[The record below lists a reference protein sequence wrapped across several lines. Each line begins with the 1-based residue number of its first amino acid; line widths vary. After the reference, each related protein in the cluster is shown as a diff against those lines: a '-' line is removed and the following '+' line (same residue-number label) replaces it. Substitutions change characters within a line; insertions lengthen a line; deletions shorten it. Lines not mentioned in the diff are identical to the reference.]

1 MSGKTPLRS
10 SALSP
15 IPLSNN
21 HQLLRTSGLRT
32 LDSKRNSIF
41 SHKSRGDRSSISK
54 SLARPSRASSVV
66 ESQTPVKLSI
76 LTSGQDNVG
85 RTSNESPDWFKI
97 PVPEC
102 RQNNDDGK
110 ISVLSKLNG
119 WIFVSENSKSRK
131 NRMGKLGP
139 FEQGNFD
146 VHKVSALAPAWM
158 NKNKEIEV
166 EAKSRDLSPA
176 YSAMNKEQKRMF
188 LFEGEG
194 KVELGKI
201 VDRTPKAEPFE
212 EIKLEKII
220 NV

>member
-1 MSGKTPLRS
+1 
-10 SALSP
+10 
-15 IPLSNN
+15 
-21 HQLLRTSGLRT
+21 
-32 LDSKRNSIF
+32 
-41 SHKSRGDRSSISK
+41 
-54 SLARPSRASSVV
+54 
-66 ESQTPVKLSI
+66 
-76 LTSGQDNVG
+76 
-85 RTSNESPDWFKI
+85 
-97 PVPEC
+97 
-102 RQNNDDGK
+102 
-110 ISVLSKLNG
+110 
-119 WIFVSENSKSRK
+119 
-131 NRMGKLGP
+131 MGKLGP

-212 EIKLEKII
+212 EIKRHAGYRPRIFYKWDGAGSENKVTGKVGCLD
-220 NV
+220 